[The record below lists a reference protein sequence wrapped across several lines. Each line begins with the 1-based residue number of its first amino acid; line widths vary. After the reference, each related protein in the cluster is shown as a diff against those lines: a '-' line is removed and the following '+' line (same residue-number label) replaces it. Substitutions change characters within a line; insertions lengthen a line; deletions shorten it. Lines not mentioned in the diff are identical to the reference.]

1 MMMMLTPFP
10 WAQTKSQID
19 WWWFYSELVHQVNRQ
34 TPSFFLWFFIFIFF
48 TFHFHFYWF
57 LETGYLPIPKA
68 ASLVVYLHSTLWCS
82 GLVIATLCHHMEKID
97 IMWNCAASY
106 HIMPHYAA
114 LPRIMPHG
122 ENWKYTAK
130 LKLCHSMP
138 HYATLCRSMEKIE
151 IIPQN
156 WNEIVR

>member
-1 MMMMLTPFP
+1 MEKIEIMLPHY
-10 WAQTKSQID
+10 A
-19 WWWFYSELVHQVNRQ
+19 
-34 TPSFFLWFFIFIFF
+34 
-48 TFHFHFYWF
+48 
-57 LETGYLPIPKA
+57 
-68 ASLVVYLHSTLWCS
+68 TLYHY
-82 GLVIATLCHHMEKID
+82 ATLCHNMEKID

-138 HYATLCRSMEKIE
+138 HYATLCHIMSQHGENWNYAAKLNICLKIE
-151 IIPQN
+151 IK
-156 WNEIVR
+156 

>member
-1 MMMMLTPFP
+1 MEKIEIMLPHY
-10 WAQTKSQID
+10 A
-19 WWWFYSELVHQVNRQ
+19 
-34 TPSFFLWFFIFIFF
+34 
-48 TFHFHFYWF
+48 
-57 LETGYLPIPKA
+57 
-68 ASLVVYLHSTLWCS
+68 TLYHY
-82 GLVIATLCHHMEKID
+82 ATLCHNMEKID

-138 HYATLCRSMEKIE
+138 HYATLLKYQCLKILKILQNWNCATLCHILPPHGENWNYAAKLNICRKIE
-151 IIPQN
+151 IK
-156 WNEIVR
+156 